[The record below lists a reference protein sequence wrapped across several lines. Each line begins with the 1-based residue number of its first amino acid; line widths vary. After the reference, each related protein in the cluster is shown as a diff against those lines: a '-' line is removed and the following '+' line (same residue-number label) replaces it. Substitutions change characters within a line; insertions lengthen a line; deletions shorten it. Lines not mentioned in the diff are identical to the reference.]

1 MSELKLNVLNFEDV
15 ISEGVVLVDFYADWC
30 GPCKMIAPVI
40 EEIANE
46 RSDITVGK
54 LNVDNDSEIA
64 ARFNVFSIPTLI
76 IFEDGNEKTRLVG
89 YKSKDEIMAAID

>member
-46 RSDITVGK
+46 RSNITVGK

>member
-89 YKSKDEIMAAID
+89 YKPKDEIMAAID

>member
-64 ARFNVFSIPTLI
+64 ARFNVFSNPTLI